1 VVAISGSVA
10 RSFAG
15 SSELTRAQ
23 LLDASVHWPRPNVLD
38 VSLEALEGVGPKL
51 AEAAAEA
58 GIRTIGDLL
67 LRFPHSHRDRTIV
80 PIATLEPGRQAT
92 IRVEILADATR
103 PFRKRGLSILTVK
116 VGDES
121 GTVRATWFNQPWL
134 APKLTQGTQLLL
146 TGSKDK
152 RGFRVSEYEALA
164 SQPRVLSR
172 GEGGLA
178 DSPVRTPPPPT
189 PPPEEEQKLVP
200 VHPATE
206 ALKAQRIRQWVE
218 QAIKWVGNVLE
229 PLPAEIRVRRE
240 LAGAA
245 DAIEAV
251 HFPENPDDV
260 EQARARLAFEELF
273 LYQAIL
279 ATRKRTH
286 RASRPAPRFGKAG
299 DAVGRWIES
308 LPFEP
313 TRDQLKAFD
322 EIDADL
328 DSGEPMQRLLMGEVG
343 SGKTVVALYSML
355 RALEAGFQA
364 VLMAPTETLAE
375 QHAVTLGKLLAE
387 GATPFA
393 LLTGATPA
401 ARRKEALDRLAS
413 GELGLVVGTHALIEP
428 DVEFAR
434 LGLCVVDEQHRFGVE
449 QRRALDSKGVEGMAP
464 HVLHMTAT
472 PIPRTLSLT
481 AYGDLDTTALHE
493 LPAGRQPVE
502 TRVVDEDDRAGAYE
516 FVRAQLREG
525 RQAYVVCPLVE
536 ESEKIAGKA
545 AEKEAARLQAEE
557 LDGFAVGVIHGQMPS
572 ARKAE
577 AMEAFASGATDV
589 LVATTVIEVGID
601 VANATVMIIEGAERY
616 GVSQLHQLRGRVG
629 RGAHSSYCLLFPEEA
644 GGMARRRLK
653 AVERERDGF
662 KLAEVDLI
670 LRGEGEVLGTR
681 QSGLPRFA
689 VAKLPEEGALLESAR
704 DEVLALLRRHG
715 SLDAPE
721 LGPLL
726 DAAHRRFGAGASDPI
741 PL

>member
-1 VVAISGSVA
+1 VVAAGGPVA

-15 SSELTRAQ
+15 ASKPTRAQ
-23 LLDASVHWPRPNVLD
+23 LLDAPVHWPRPDALEI
-38 VSLEALEGVGPKL
+38 SLEALEGIGPKL
-51 AEAAAEA
+51 AETAVEA
-58 GIRTIGDLL
+58 GIGTVGDLL

-80 PIATLEPGRQAT
+80 PVATLEPKKQAT
-92 IRVEILADATR
+92 VLVEVLGA
-103 PFRKRGLSILTVK
+103 PSGFRRRGLSILSVK

-121 GTVRATWFNQPWL
+121 GSVRATWFNQPWVGQ
-134 APKLTQGTQLLL
+134 KLTPGSRLLL
-146 TGSKDK
+146 TGSRDK
-152 RGFRVSEYEALA
+152 RGFRVSEYE
-164 SQPRVLSR
+164 QMT
-172 GEGGLA
+172 EGGGA
-178 DSPVRTPPPPT
+178 PPSSPLT
-189 PPPEEEQKLVP
+189 P

-206 ALKAQRIRQWVE
+206 QLKAQRIRQWME
-218 QAIKWVGNVLE
+218 QAVRWVGNVLE
-229 PLPAEIRVRRE
+229 PLPVEMRVRRG

-245 DAIEAV
+245 DAVKAV
-251 HFPENPDDV
+251 HFPESEEDI
-260 EQARARLAFEELF
+260 EEARRRLVFEELF
-273 LYQAIL
+273 LYQAL
-279 ATRKRTH
+279 LTTRKQSHRT
-286 RASRPAPRFGKAG
+286 ARPAPKFGKPG
-299 DAVGRWIES
+299 EPVGRWVES

-313 TRDQLKAFD
+313 TRDQLRAFD
-322 EIDADL
+322 EIDGDL

-387 GATPFA
+387 EATPFA

-401 ARRKEALDRLAS
+401 ARRRQALDQLAG
-413 GELGLVVGTHALIEP
+413 GELGLVIGTHALIDP
-428 DVEFAR
+428 KVRFAR

-449 QRRALDSKGVEGMAP
+449 QRRALDEKRVEGMVP

-502 TRVVDEDDRAGAYE
+502 TRLVEDDDRAGAYE
-516 FVRAQLREG
+516 FVREQLREG

-536 ESEKIAGKA
+536 ESEKIQGRA
-545 AEKEAARLQAEE
+545 AEAEAERLSCEE
-557 LDGFAVGVIHGQMPS
+557 LSGFSIGVIHGQMPS
-572 ARKAE
+572 ARKGE
-577 AMEAFASGATDV
+577 AMEAFTSGATDV

-601 VANATVMIIEGAERY
+601 VPNATVMIIEGAERY

-629 RGAHSSYCLLFPEEA
+629 RGAHSSHCFLFPEEA

-662 KLAEVDLI
+662 KLAEVDLT

-689 VAKLPEEGALLESAR
+689 VAELPEETSVLVAAR
-704 DEVLALLRRHG
+704 EEVLALLRRHD
-715 SLDAPE
+715 SLAAPE

>member
-1 VVAISGSVA
+1 VVAIGGPVA
-10 RSFAG
+10 RRFAG
-15 SSELTRAQ
+15 GAELTRAQ
-23 LLDASVHWPRPNVLD
+23 LLAAPVHWPRPSALD
-38 VSLEALEGVGPKL
+38 ISLEALEGIGPKL

-58 GIRTIGDLL
+58 GIGTVGDLL

-80 PIATLEPGRQAT
+80 PVASLAPKKQAT
-92 IRVEILADATR
+92 VLVEVLGAKPSA
-103 PFRKRGLSILTVK
+103 FRRRGLSILSVK

-121 GTVRATWFNQPWL
+121 GSVRATWFNQPWV
-134 APKLTQGTQLLL
+134 AKKLTSGASLLL
-146 TGSKDK
+146 TGSRDK
-152 RGFRVSEYEALA
+152 RGFRVSEYEVMADG
-164 SQPRVLSR
+164 PRVHA
-172 GEGGLA
+172 GEA
-178 DSPVRTPPPPT
+178 QR
-189 PPPEEEQKLVP
+189 LVP
-200 VHPATE
+200 VHPGTE
-206 ALKAQRIRQWVE
+206 ALKAQRIRHWVE
-218 QAIKWVGNVLE
+218 QAVRWAGNVLE
-229 PLPAEIRVRRE
+229 PLPVELRMRRE

-245 DAIEAV
+245 DAVKAV
-251 HFPENPDDV
+251 HFPEGEDDID
-260 EQARARLAFEELF
+260 EARKRLVFEELF
-273 LYQAIL
+273 LYQAL
-279 ATRKRTH
+279 LTTRKQSHRT
-286 RASRPAPRFGKAG
+286 ARPAPKLGKPG
-299 DAVGRWIES
+299 ELVGRWIES

-375 QHAVTLGKLLAE
+375 QHAMTLGKLLAE
-387 GATPFA
+387 EATPFA

-401 ARRKEALDRLAS
+401 ARRREALERLAT
-413 GELGLVVGTHALIEP
+413 GELGLAVGTHALIDP
-428 DVEFAR
+428 KVRFAR
-434 LGLCVVDEQHRFGVE
+434 LGVCVVDEQHRFGVE
-449 QRRALDSKGVEGMAP
+449 QRRALDEKRVEGMVP

-502 TRVVDEDDRAGAYE
+502 TRLVEEDDRPAAYE
-516 FVRAQLREG
+516 FLRAQLREG

-536 ESEKIAGKA
+536 ESEKIQGRA
-545 AEKEAARLQAEE
+545 AEVEAERLAGEE
-557 LDGFAVGVIHGQMPS
+557 LDGFSVGVIHGQMPS

-577 AMEAFASGATDV
+577 AMEAFVSAATDV

-601 VANATVMIIEGAERY
+601 VPNATVMVIEGAERY

-629 RGAHSSYCLLFPEEA
+629 RGAHSSHCLLFPEEA

-662 KLAEVDLI
+662 KLAEVDLT

-681 QSGLPRFA
+681 QHGLPRFA
-689 VAKLPEEGALLESAR
+689 VAELPEETTTLIAAR
-704 DEVLALLRRHG
+704 DEALALLRRHD
-715 SLDAPE
+715 SLDVPE

-726 DAAHRRFGAGASDPI
+726 DAAYRRFGAGASDPI

>member
-1 VVAISGSVA
+1 VAISGPVA
-10 RSFAG
+10 RSFG
-15 SSELTRAQ
+15 GGSELTRRQ
-23 LLDASVHWPRPNVLD
+23 LLDAPVHWPRPSVLD
-38 VSLEALEGVGPKL
+38 ASLKAVDGVGPRL

-58 GIRTIGDLL
+58 GIASVGDLL
-67 LRFPHSHRDRTIV
+67 LRFPHKHRDRTVV
-80 PIATLEPGRQAT
+80 PVSSLEVGRQAT
-92 IRVEILADATR
+92 IGVEVLADARR

-116 VGDES
+116 VGDDTGS
-121 GTVRATWFNQPWL
+121 VRATWFNQPWL
-134 APKLTQGTQLLL
+134 TPKLTAGSRWLL

-164 SQPRVLSR
+164 TGPP
-172 GEGGLA
+172 A
-178 DSPVRTPPPPT
+178 DGAGA
-189 PPPEEEQKLVP
+189 LVP
-200 VHPATE
+200 VHRATE

-218 QAIKWVGNVLE
+218 QAMQWVGNVIE
-229 PLPAEIRVRRE
+229 PLPAELRVRRE

-245 DAIEAV
+245 DAVEAM
-251 HFPENPDDV
+251 HFPAAEEDV

-286 RASRPAPRFGKAG
+286 RASRPAPRFGKPG
-299 DAVGRWIES
+299 DPVARWIES

-313 TRDQLKAFD
+313 TRDQRKAFD

-355 RALEAGFQA
+355 RALEAGYQA

-387 GATPFA
+387 EATPFA

-413 GELGLVVGTHALIEP
+413 GELGLLVGTHALIEP
-428 DVEFAR
+428 DVELAR

-493 LPAGRQPVE
+493 LPAGRRPVE
-502 TRVVDEDDRAGAYE
+502 TRVVHEDERPGAYE
-516 FVRAQLREG
+516 FLRAELRAG
-525 RQAYVVCPLVE
+525 RQAFVVCPLVA
-536 ESEKIAGKA
+536 ESEKMQGRA
-545 AEKEAARLQAEE
+545 AEREAERLAAEE
-557 LDGFAVGVIHGQMPS
+557 LAGFAVGVIHGQMPS
-572 ARKAE
+572 AEKAA
-577 AMEAFASGATDV
+577 AMEAFAAGETDV

-601 VANATVMIIEGAERY
+601 VANASVMVVEGAERY

-629 RGAHSSYCLLFPEEA
+629 RGEHVSHCLLFPEEA
-644 GGMARRRLK
+644 GEMARRRLK
-653 AVERERDGF
+653 AVARERDGF
-662 KLAEVDLI
+662 KLAEVDLA

-689 VAKLPEEGALLESAR
+689 VAELPEEAALLAAAR
-704 DEVLALLRRHG
+704 DEVLTLLRRHG
-715 SLDAPE
+715 SLDAAE

-726 DAAHRRFGAGASDPI
+726 DAAHRRFGATASDPI